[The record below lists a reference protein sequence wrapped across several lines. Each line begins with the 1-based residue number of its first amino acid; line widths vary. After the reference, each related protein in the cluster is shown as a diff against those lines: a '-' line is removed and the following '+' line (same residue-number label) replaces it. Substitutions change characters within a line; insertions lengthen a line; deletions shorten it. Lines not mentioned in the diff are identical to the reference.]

1 MQELKEF
8 TCTVCGKD
16 FKKGAYLGCS
26 GNPSLAHVIEPVTFY
41 NKLSDGYTKIVKAD
55 MPFHDQTSGTV
66 TRLGGKTAHFMAG
79 RHTTSDPEV
88 ANILSLD
95 PSCCSREAFE
105 DARIPQSVKV
115 ARQQTTIAEQKRLID
130 KLNADLAEAKKAK
143 AETAEEVQASDE
155 PEEAPKAVAKSAR
168 ARK

>member
-8 TCTVCGKD
+8 TCARCGQS
-16 FKKGAYLGCS
+16 FKKGAYLNCS
-26 GNPSLAHVIEPVTFY
+26 SNPALAHIIEPVTFY
-41 NKLSDGYTKIVKAD
+41 NKDSDGYTRIIRAD
-55 MPFHDQTSGTV
+55 TPFHDTVAGTV
-66 TRLGGKTAHFMAG
+66 VRLGGKVASFMAG
-79 RHTTSDPEV
+79 RFTTDDPET
-88 ANILSLD
+88 ANVLSTD
-95 PSCCSREAFE
+95 PACCSREVFE

-143 AETAEEVQASDE
+143 AEAAEEVQASDE